1 MGCPQQPYTGFPRG
15 GLLSPGEHLV
25 RGLSASPALGQAGWC
40 SHGWDPIR
48 EPGSPAQQRLSFQ
61 NRPGPARRRGGHSTS
76 TLRPEAR
83 SHGPCQA
90 RKDGSEAHTHAR
102 PYPHCSRR
110 ASARALRLRRSG
122 LAETTLTGGRGPRRR
137 AWDRARRLRDTA
149 AQSLGGERESG
160 GSAAPQPSS
169 RHSRELGAGRKAG
182 PQEGR
187 DLEAGPRR
195 GAGSSAVVGRG
206 LDVERERGWS
216 LDGGAVP
223 LSSWAGL

>member
-1 MGCPQQPYTGFPRG
+1 M
-15 GLLSPGEHLV
+15 

-110 ASARALRLRRSG
+110 ASARALRLRRSPAPPPLRARGDHTYRRPRTSAAGVGQSPSTAGHGGSEPRRRTRKRRKRSAPAQQPPLPGTRGGAGRRG
-122 LAETTLTGGRGPRRR
+122 LKRGGTWRPALGVGRGPRR
-137 AWDRARRLRDTA
+137 W
-149 AQSLGGERESG
+149 LGGALTLSVNG
-160 GSAAPQPSS
+160 G
-169 RHSRELGAGRKAG
+169 GALTVGRCLS
-182 PQEGR
+182 PRGR
-187 DLEAGPRR
+187 DFRR
-195 GAGSSAVVGRG
+195 VTLGGGVG
-206 LDVERERGWS
+206 LAFAE
-216 LDGGAVP
+216 
-223 LSSWAGL
+223 